1 VIPPVAERLPN
12 GIFRYLWM
20 ANWPHQTV
28 LVILTVVTFLLEV
41 VPLELQC
48 RVVNTLVKEKPFR
61 LAVTLCVAYAGAVLI
76 QDGLKLGLNI

>member
-1 VIPPVAERLPN
+1 VIPPVAERFPN

-41 VPLELQC
+41 VPL
-48 RVVNTLVKEKPFR
+48 
-61 LAVTLCVAYAGAVLI
+61 
-76 QDGLKLGLNI
+76 